1 MKEISGAI
9 PLQAACRREN
19 SVSSDSS
26 IVPDHLHPLDLTTRL
41 VVESAMRVA
50 VSDETILI
58 LGETGVGKDVLA
70 RRIHDASPRARGRFI
85 HINCA
90 AVSEGLIES
99 EMFGHVRGAYTGAV
113 DSQPGHFEMASGGTL
128 FLDEIGELSPRH
140 QAKLLHVLQN
150 RSFSRVGGRVAIDSD
165 ARVIAATNQDLD
177 EAIRRGRFRRD
188 LFYRLGVVCLRI
200 PPLRER
206 PDDIVP
212 FARFFAS
219 RYAAAYGHDAMA
231 EPTAEVIAL
240 LRVHPFE
247 GNVREMENLI
257 KRAILLG
264 SWDTIL
270 EELDQPEPGTAAHAS
285 DPPRTLATSAFEAD
299 GLQEDCDAA
308 SFPAADGR
316 EIPFVAAAPA
326 TPLKEIA
333 RRATEQAERRAI
345 ARTLAATEWNRRRAS
360 RILGISYRALL
371 YKIRDYALTPPSKN
385 RTERA
390 AATVYS
396 LRQGSA

>member
-1 MKEISGAI
+1 M
-9 PLQAACRREN
+9 
-19 SVSSDSS
+19 SSEFS
-26 IVPDHLHPLDLTTRL
+26 IVPDHHPPLDLTTKL
-41 VVESAMRVA
+41 VEESAMRVA
-50 VSDETILI
+50 GSDETILI

-70 RRIHDASPRARGRFI
+70 RSIHAASPRARGRFV

-99 EMFGHVRGAYTGAV
+99 ELFGHVRGAYTGAV

-128 FLDEIGELSPRH
+128 FLDEIGELTPRH

-150 RSFSRVGGRVAIDSD
+150 RSFSRVGGRVPIDSD
-165 ARVIAATNQDLD
+165 ARVIAATNHDLD
-177 EAIRRGRFRRD
+177 EQIRRGRFRRD

-212 FARFFAS
+212 LARFFAS
-219 RYAAAYGHDAMA
+219 RHAASWGHPEMG

-240 LRVHPFE
+240 LRVHPFD

-257 KRAILLG
+257 KRAILMG
-264 SWDTIL
+264 TWDTIL
-270 EELDQPEPGTAAHAS
+270 EELDQPDTGQDAQTG
-285 DPPRTLATSAFEAD
+285 ATS
-299 GLQEDCDAA
+299 
-308 SFPAADGR
+308 R
-316 EIPFVAAAPA
+316 VAATPDAVHDEPDPVHDQTVLFA
-326 TPLKEIA
+326 TVPQSTPLKEIA

-345 ARTLAATEWNRRRAS
+345 ARALTTTGWNRRRAS
-360 RILGISYRALL
+360 RLLGISYRALL
-371 YKIRDYALTPPSKN
+371 YKIRDYSLTPPSKT

-390 AATVYS
+390 TATVYS

>member
-1 MKEISGAI
+1 MKEISGANPPCKC
-9 PLQAACRREN
+9 PLSPGEKSLSYDF
-19 SVSSDSS
+19 SV
-26 IVPDHLHPLDLTTRL
+26 VPDHHPPLDLTTRL
-41 VVESAMRVA
+41 VEESALRVA
-50 VSDETILI
+50 GSDETILI

-70 RRIHDASPRARGRFI
+70 RRIHAASPRARGRFV

-99 EMFGHVRGAYTGAV
+99 ELFGHVRGAYTGAV

-128 FLDEIGELSPRH
+128 FLDEIGELTPRH

-150 RSFSRVGGRVAIDSD
+150 RSFSRVGGRVPIDSD
-165 ARVIAATNQDLD
+165 ARVIAATNHDLD
-177 EAIRRGRFRRD
+177 VQIRRGRFRRD

-212 FARFFAS
+212 LALWFAA
-219 RYAAAYGHDAMA
+219 RYAASYGHPDMS
-231 EPTAEVIAL
+231 EPTAEVIGL
-240 LRVHPFE
+240 LRVHPFD

-264 SWDTIL
+264 TWDTIL
-270 EELDQPEPGTAAHAS
+270 EELDQP
-285 DPPRTLATSAFEAD
+285 
-299 GLQEDCDAA
+299 DAA
-308 SFPAADGR
+308 RAGHQPAETPDTLLD
-316 EIPFVAAAPA
+316 EPDLSNEAALFATVPQS

-345 ARTLAATEWNRRRAS
+345 ARALSTTGWNRRRAS
-360 RILGISYRALL
+360 RLLGISYRALL
-371 YKIRDYALTPPSKN
+371 YKIRDYSLTPPSKT
-385 RTERA
+385 RTEQA
-390 AATVYS
+390 TATVYS

>member
-1 MKEISGAI
+1 
-9 PLQAACRREN
+9 L
-19 SVSSDSS
+19 SSEFS
-26 IVPDHLHPLDLTTRL
+26 IVPDHHPPLDLTTKL
-41 VVESAMRVA
+41 VEESAMRVA
-50 VSDETILI
+50 GSDETILI

-70 RRIHDASPRARGRFI
+70 RRIHAASPRARGRFV

-99 EMFGHVRGAYTGAV
+99 ELFGHVRGAYTGAV

-128 FLDEIGELSPRH
+128 FLDEIGELTPRH

-150 RSFSRVGGRVAIDSD
+150 RSFSRVGGRVPIDSD
-165 ARVIAATNQDLD
+165 ARVIAATNHDLD
-177 EAIRRGRFRRD
+177 EQIRRGRFRRD

-212 FARFFAS
+212 LARFFAS
-219 RYAAAYGHDAMA
+219 RYAASFGHPEMD

-240 LRVHPFE
+240 LRVHPFD

-264 SWDTIL
+264 TWDTIL
-270 EELDQPEPGTAAHAS
+270 EELDAGQDAQIG
-285 DPPRTLATSAFEAD
+285 ATSRPEATP
-299 GLQEDCDAA
+299 DAA
-308 SFPAADGR
+308 LDDPDSVQDQTVLFATVPQS
-316 EIPFVAAAPA
+316 

-345 ARTLAATEWNRRRAS
+345 ARALTTTGWNRRRAS
-360 RILGISYRALL
+360 RLLGISYRALL
-371 YKIRDYALTPPSKN
+371 YKIRDYSLTPPSKS

-390 AATVYS
+390 TATVYS

>member
-1 MKEISGAI
+1 M
-9 PLQAACRREN
+9 
-19 SVSSDSS
+19 SSDPG
-26 IVPDHLHPLDLTTRL
+26 IVSDHLFPLDLTTRL
-41 VVESAMRVA
+41 VEESAMRVA
-50 VSDETILI
+50 ASDETILI

-70 RRIHDASPRARGRFI
+70 RRIHAASPRARGRFV

-99 EMFGHVRGAYTGAV
+99 ELFGHVRGAYTGAV
-113 DSQPGHFEMASGGTL
+113 DSQPGQFEMASGGTI
-128 FLDEIGELSPRH
+128 FLDEIGELTPRH

-150 RSFSRVGGRVAIDSD
+150 RSFSRVGGRTTIDSD
-165 ARVIAATNQDLD
+165 ARVIAATNHEMD

-212 FARFFAS
+212 LARFFAA
-219 RYAAAYGHDAMA
+219 RYSAAYGQQEMT
-231 EPTAEVIAL
+231 EPTAELAAL
-240 LRVHPFE
+240 LKVHPFD

-264 SWDTIL
+264 SWDSVI
-270 EELDQPEPGTAAHAS
+270 EELSQSETGARGGATLRPAMAPDSSEFPEWDAGLQAAHEEAALFE
-285 DPPRTLATSAFEAD
+285 PLAPT
-299 GLQEDCDAA
+299 
-308 SFPAADGR
+308 
-316 EIPFVAAAPA
+316 

-345 ARTLAATEWNRRRAS
+345 MRALASTGWNRRRAS
-360 RILGISYRALL
+360 RLLGISYRALL
-371 YKIRDYALTPPSKN
+371 YKIRDYSLTPPSKS

>member
-1 MKEISGAI
+1 M
-9 PLQAACRREN
+9 
-19 SVSSDSS
+19 VS
-26 IVPDHLHPLDLTTRL
+26 DHLAPLDLNTRL
-41 VVESAMRVA
+41 VDESAMRVA
-50 VSDETILI
+50 ASEETILI

-70 RRIHDASPRARGRFI
+70 RRIHSASPRARGRFV

-99 EMFGHVRGAYTGAV
+99 ELFGHVRGAYTGAV

-150 RSFSRVGGRVAIDSD
+150 RSFSRVGGRVSIDSD

-177 EAIRRGRFRRD
+177 EAIRKGRFRRD

-212 FARFFAS
+212 LARFFAS
-219 RYAAAYGHDAMA
+219 RYSLSYAHADMA

-240 LRVHPFE
+240 LRMHPFH
-247 GNVREMENLI
+247 GNIREMENLI

-264 SWDTIL
+264 SWDSIL
-270 EELDQPEPGTAAHAS
+270 EELDRPAASADLDRPALPRSEETAA
-285 DPPRTLATSAFEAD
+285 
-299 GLQEDCDAA
+299 
-308 SFPAADGR
+308 
-316 EIPFVAAAPA
+316 VAAHDPDLVAGGQSPAHDPEAVHVLAPA
-326 TPLKEIA
+326 STTSLKEIA

-345 ARTLAATEWNRRRAS
+345 ARALATTGWNRRRAS
-360 RILGISYRALL
+360 RLLEISYRALL
-371 YKIRDYALTPPSKN
+371 YKIRDYALTPPAKS
-385 RTERA
+385 RSERA
-390 AATVYS
+390 PATVYS

>member
-1 MKEISGAI
+1 
-9 PLQAACRREN
+9 
-19 SVSSDSS
+19 
-26 IVPDHLHPLDLTTRL
+26 
-41 VVESAMRVA
+41 
-50 VSDETILI
+50 
-58 LGETGVGKDVLA
+58 
-70 RRIHDASPRARGRFI
+70 
-85 HINCA
+85 
-90 AVSEGLIES
+90 
-99 EMFGHVRGAYTGAV
+99 VRGAYTGAV

-150 RSFSRVGGRVAIDSD
+150 RSFSRVGGRVSIDSD

-212 FARFFAS
+212 LARFFAT
-219 RYAAAYGHDAMA
+219 RYALSYGHPDMA
-231 EPTAEVIAL
+231 EPPAAVIAL
-240 LRVHPFE
+240 LRVHPFH

-264 SWDTIL
+264 SWDPIL
-270 EELDQPEPGTAAHAS
+270 EELDQP
-285 DPPRTLATSAFEAD
+285 
-299 GLQEDCDAA
+299 AA
-308 SFPAADGR
+308 SGDLDRPALPEETRALAAEDSLANEDAGSR
-316 EIPFVAAAPA
+316 IPAHDATVFALSPA
-326 TPLKEIA
+326 STPLKEIA

-345 ARTLAATEWNRRRAS
+345 ARALATTGWNRRRAS
-360 RILGISYRALL
+360 RLLGISYRALL
-371 YKIRDYALTPPSKN
+371 YKIRDYPLTPPAKS
-385 RTERA
+385 RSGR